1 MTTGFITHQD
11 CAGHDMGSFHP
22 ESPARLRAIEKAL
35 ESAGLMA
42 RLARFEAPSATD
54 EHLERA
60 HSADHVA
67 TIRAAAPASGLVH
80 LDPDTAMNPWTLS
93 ASLHAAG
100 AAVLAVDQV
109 LGGDLDNAFCSIR
122 PPGHH
127 ACHSRAMG
135 FCIFNNVAI
144 AALHALEAH
153 GLERVAIVDFDVHHG
168 NGTEDIL
175 AGDPRVLMVGSFQH
189 PYYPG
194 SGVVP
199 AGDNMLNVP
208 IAAGLGSQA
217 FRQAV
222 EHAWLPALDAFA
234 PQLVL
239 VSAGFDAHR
248 DDALAGLTFSDED
261 YTWVTRQ
268 LMAVAATHAGGRLV
282 SMLEGGYDLAALGR
296 CVARHV
302 AVLLG
307 PIDD

>member
-1 MTTGFITHQD
+1 MATGFITHPD
-11 CAGHDMGSFHP
+11 CARHDMGRFHP
-22 ESPARLRAIEKAL
+22 ESPARLQAIEQAL
-35 ESAGLMA
+35 EAGGLMA
-42 RLARFEAPSATD
+42 RLTRLQAPAATD
-54 EHLERA
+54 EQLERA

-67 TIRAAAPASGLVH
+67 TIRTAAPDAGLVH
-80 LDPDTAMNPWTLS
+80 LDPDTAMNAWTLS

-100 AAVLAVDQV
+100 AAVLAIDQV
-109 LGGDLDNAFCSIR
+109 LGGQLDNAFCSIR

-144 AALHALEAH
+144 AALHALDAH
-153 GLERVAIVDFDVHHG
+153 GLERVAIIDFDVHHG

-175 AGDPRVLMVGSFQH
+175 AGDSRVLMVGSFQH

-194 SGVVP
+194 SGAVP

-208 IAAGLGSQA
+208 LAAGAGSQA

-222 EHAWLPALDAFA
+222 ERSWLPALDEFA

-248 DDALAGLTFSDED
+248 DDALAGLMFSDDD
-261 YTWVTRQ
+261 YTWISRQ
-268 LMAVAATHAGGRLV
+268 LMAVAQTHAGGRLV
-282 SMLEGGYDLAALGR
+282 SLLEGGYDLPALGR

-302 AVLLG
+302 SVLLG
-307 PIDD
+307 PATD